1 MLIFYGRFWGTRQ
14 GEVLASQTRATLSA
28 TRECY
33 PEIHV
38 KVSYFMARVTVVAEG
53 ADGGGKVLITAS
65 VVSHMN

>member
-1 MLIFYGRFWGTRQ
+1 M
-14 GEVLASQTRATLSA
+14 ASQTRATLSA